1 LDILAI
7 QAVNLVP
14 GGTRGG
20 EEEKIRKRGEEL
32 GRRLGESDTRRER
45 ERERRRRLVVVV
57 SAEPWRI

>member
-45 ERERRRRLVVVV
+45 ERETKKT
-57 SAEPWRI
+57 SSSS